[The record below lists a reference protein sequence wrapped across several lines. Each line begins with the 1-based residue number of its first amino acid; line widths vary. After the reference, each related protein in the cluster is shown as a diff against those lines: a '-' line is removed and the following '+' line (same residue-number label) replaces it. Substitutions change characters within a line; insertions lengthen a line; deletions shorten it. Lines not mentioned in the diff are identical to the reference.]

1 MTPDHDARGRA
12 EMRKASAA
20 IRPVIWA
27 AALFSV
33 FVNLLMLTGPIYMLQ
48 VYDRVLGSRSE
59 ATLVALTLIVVYLYG
74 LMAILD
80 FARGRLMARAAARL
94 KMALES
100 RVFRAVLR
108 RSAVMGDRAG
118 TRVGSLRD
126 LDAVWRMIASPPY
139 SALFDLPWT
148 PIFLAGIFIFHP
160 WLGWLAVAGGA
171 ILMVFA
177 LVNQRLTRTP
187 SIDAAVTGE
196 AAERMGEQIRVEAE
210 TVQSLGMTRSVF
222 GRWQKLR
229 HAAMTA
235 QLQGSDRGGIFGA
248 GTKAMRL
255 FLQSAML
262 GLGAWLV
269 LQSDLTAGAMI
280 AASILLGR
288 ALQPIEQVIGGWEIV
303 HRGRTGWRAL
313 ATLLCDVPEA
323 EAKTSLPVPEA
334 RLSAETLSVVPPGE
348 RTPTLRGV
356 SFQLAPGQALGV
368 IGPSGSGKTTLG
380 RAITGV
386 WPAAAGRLR
395 LGGVPIDQYDPDR
408 LGRLIGHLPQRV
420 TLFDGTIAENIA
432 RFDPDARDTDIVRA
446 AKRAAAH
453 DMIVAFPQGYD
464 TRIGEAS
471 SRLSGGQIQRI
482 GLARALYGDPVL
494 LVLDEP
500 NSNLDNVGGEALNTA
515 IRAAKAD
522 NRAVVIMAHRPA
534 AIRECDLILILDGG
548 VVRDFGPRDDVLR
561 RNLQNYS
568 DIRAV
573 TAGGAA

>member
-126 LDAVWRMIASPPY
+126 LDAVWRMIGSPAY

-187 SIDAAVTGE
+187 STDAAVTGE

-313 ATLLCDVPEA
+313 ATLLGDVPEA

-348 RTPTLRGV
+348 RMPTLRGV
-356 SFQLAPGQALGV
+356 SFTLAPGQALGV

-471 SRLSGGQIQRI
+471 SRLSGGQVQRI

-548 VVRDFGPRDDVLR
+548 AVRDFGPRDDVLR

-573 TAGGAA
+573 TVGGAA